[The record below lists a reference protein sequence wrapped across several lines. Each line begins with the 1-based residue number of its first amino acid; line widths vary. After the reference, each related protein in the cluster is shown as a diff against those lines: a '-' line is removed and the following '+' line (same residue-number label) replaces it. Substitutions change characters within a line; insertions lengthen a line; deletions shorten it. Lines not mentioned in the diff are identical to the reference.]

1 MNPVRNCRSTGR
13 ADGVSN
19 GMKAI
24 EFTKAVATGNDFVI
38 IDRFSSGSKAG
49 EDFSGLARE
58 LCLRRGSV
66 GADGLLV
73 VEASKR
79 YDLKMRI
86 FNPDG
91 SEVAMCGNGSRCVAL
106 YARRTG
112 LIKKDAIMIETGAG
126 LIKAA
131 VRQGDIVKVRLTDPK
146 DIKWNFCLTIHKC
159 PYKVSFANTGVPHVV
174 HFVDDIENID
184 VRAIGES
191 IRYHKEFSPH
201 GTNVDFVQ
209 IVDKHTIKV
218 RTYERGVEDET
229 HACGT
234 GVVASAVI
242 AAEADKLESPITV
255 ETKGGELL
263 RVYFDLIDGHFKN
276 VYLEGRVK
284 LVYKGK
290 IIVGG

>member
-1 MNPVRNCRSTGR
+1 
-13 ADGVSN
+13 
-19 GMKAI
+19 MKGI

-38 IDRFSSGSKAG
+38 IDRFKSRPKPE
-49 EDFSGLARE
+49 EDFSILARE
-58 LCLRRGSV
+58 LCERKRSV

-73 VEASKR
+73 VEPSKKG
-79 YDLKMRI
+79 DLRMRV

-106 YARRTG
+106 YARREG
-112 LIKKDAIMIETGAG
+112 LIKKDTVRIETGAG
-126 LIKAA
+126 VIKA
-131 VRQGDIVKVRLTDPK
+131 VVKEDDIVKVKLTDPK

-159 PYKVSFANTGVPHVV
+159 PYKVSFADTGVPHVV
-174 HFVDDIENID
+174 HFVNDIDDID
-184 VRAIGES
+184 VKAIGES

-209 IVDKHTIKV
+209 VVDKHTIKV

-229 HACGT
+229 YACGT

-263 RVYFDLIDGHFKN
+263 SVYFDLVDGHFRN
-276 VYLEGRVK
+276 VHLEGRVK
-284 LVYKGK
+284 LSYEGK
-290 IIVGG
+290 LLL